1 MIRTLAAAT
10 PDSILRADMPAAF
23 PPAAFTTDPRAHLA
37 FVEVMASVDESEP
50 PWRPT
55 VAGFLALRL
64 VDRWA
69 DSCNDRT
76 VLSPRE
82 LSAVRNAVS
91 EAPAG
96 PIREAL
102 SRLVAAI
109 ADSWGSRTA
118 SVTIALLAYAH
129 LLQHDE
135 EYGIAADAYQTFLSH
150 ADAASDDVELLPDA
164 YQRLGFCLRMI
175 GRLDAAETAYETA
188 IMVAEITGDL
198 RAKYVS
204 RLGAATIA
212 KHRGNLP
219 AAEGIVEQVVAEVTA
234 LRITNASM
242 GLADVSARAKHDLG
256 TIACHRGDSE
266 RALVLL
272 YDALQSYED
281 EGQKEAALHDIA
293 TNLAAMGLYDAAR
306 DAHLVNYMTA
316 RRPYTRLAAAI
327 NLMELAAIEGRE
339 TNFEQYRR
347 ELAGVDMPP
356 AALAHYQLYAGEGC
370 ERFGRDDSA
379 RSALKRALAAAAEY
393 QVNEVTVRAEAGLDR
408 LARRV
413 PIDRAVPL
421 TEAPLAVAHVVRGVR
436 QLRESAASV

>member
-96 PIREAL
+96 PLQEAL
-102 SRLVAAI
+102 GRLVSAI
-109 ADSWGSRTA
+109 AESPGTRTS
-118 SVTIALLAYAH
+118 SVTIGLLAYAH

-135 EYGIAADAYQTFLSH
+135 QYGIAADAYQTFLAH
-150 ADAASDDVELLPDA
+150 ANAASDDAELLADA

-175 GRLDAAETAYETA
+175 GRLDAAATAYETS
-188 IMVAEITGDL
+188 MLVADITGDF
-198 RAKYVS
+198 RAKYIS
-204 RLGAATIA
+204 RIGVAAIA

-219 AAEGIVEQVVAEVTA
+219 AAEALIDQVIVEVSALGGANPSTA
-234 LRITNASM
+234 VRDL
-242 GLADVSARAKHDLG
+242 LARAKHNLG
-256 TIACHRGDSE
+256 TIAYHRGNSE

-272 YDALQSYED
+272 YDALQMYED
-281 EGQKEAALHDIA
+281 EHHRESVLHDIA
-293 TNLAAMGLYDAAR
+293 TNLMALGLRDAAR
-306 DAHLVNYMTA
+306 DAHLANYATA
-316 RRPYTRLAAAI
+316 RRPIVRTSAAI
-327 NLMELAAIEGRE
+327 NLMELAALEGRE
-339 TNFEQYRR
+339 TNFEHYRR
-347 ELAGVDMPP
+347 ELASIEMPP
-356 AALAHYQLYAGEGC
+356 SSAAYYHLYVGEGC
-370 ERFGRDDSA
+370 ERFGRADSA
-379 RSALKRALAAAAEY
+379 LYALNRALTVASKYE
-393 QVNEVTVRAEAGLDR
+393 VNEVSIRAEAALDR
-408 LARRV
+408 LARHV
-413 PIDRAVPL
+413 RADPA
-421 TEAPLAVAHVVRGVR
+421 APLAEPPAAVAHVVRGVQ
-436 QLRESAASV
+436 QLRAAVVRV